1 MRVMASSSPIPL
13 GRLVGPVTAGHVE
26 RPERVWI
33 CEDGPCDLLMGE
45 LEAAQNSLP
54 RLDSSKVHVGL
65 VAATIFSEDQALYRA
80 EVLEILPGEEVEVRY
95 VDYGN
100 TEKVKRNSLFSL
112 PAKLEAAGK
121 LAVAVAPEGLDSRVV
136 GNSENNRARIA
147 KKLSKEG
154 LMVELMEVG
163 DTLVASFFA
172 EGKKIKFIKKPNNED
187 NGVKEVETGSKKTKM
202 EEKVENSNAEVPV
215 EEVKSV
221 KLLKSGEV
229 TMVSQLPAL
238 ALLEEVEITGQ
249 VEVVSPIG
257 SVWFSPK
264 WIHDDIQKL
273 MDQLDLLDA
282 EKKLES
288 VLKADI
294 CPGMLAAVR
303 HTEYGCL
310 FRGRVQEVEGSQV
323 KVKYIDYGDGQ
334 QVPLTNLYYFPPG
347 LDMIAPSV
355 VSCCLVFL
363 G

>member
-1 MRVMASSSPIPL
+1 MTSSSPIPL

-229 TMVSQLPAL
+229 TMVSQLPA
-238 ALLEEVEITGQ
+238 
-249 VEVVSPIG
+249 
-257 SVWFSPK
+257 
-264 WIHDDIQKL
+264 
-273 MDQLDLLDA
+273 
-282 EKKLES
+282 
-288 VLKADI
+288 
-294 CPGMLAAVR
+294 
-303 HTEYGCL
+303 
-310 FRGRVQEVEGSQV
+310 
-323 KVKYIDYGDGQ
+323 
-334 QVPLTNLYYFPPG
+334 
-347 LDMIAPSV
+347 
-355 VSCCLVFL
+355 
-363 G
+363 